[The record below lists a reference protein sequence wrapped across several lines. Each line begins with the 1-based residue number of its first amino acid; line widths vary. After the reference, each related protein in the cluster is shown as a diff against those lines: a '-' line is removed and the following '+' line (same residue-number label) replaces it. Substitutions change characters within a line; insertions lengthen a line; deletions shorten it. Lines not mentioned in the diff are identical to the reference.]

1 MVELFI
7 FLGKYWENK
16 KFRSNRS
23 SSFFNKFI
31 ISNFYVRIKV
41 KVNSQKHLYSG

>member
-7 FLGKYWENK
+7 FLEKYWENK
-16 KFRSNRS
+16 KFRSNR